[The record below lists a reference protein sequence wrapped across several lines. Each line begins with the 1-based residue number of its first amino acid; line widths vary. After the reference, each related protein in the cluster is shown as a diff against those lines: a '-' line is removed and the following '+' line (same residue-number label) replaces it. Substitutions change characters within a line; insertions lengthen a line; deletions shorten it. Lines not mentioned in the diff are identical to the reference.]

1 LLNTVSVGAV
11 VIRGPDK
18 PGNESEVQMLSPEK
32 QVSVIIATHN
42 DRQNLLGC
50 LQSLE
55 EQDHPPA
62 LTEIVVVDDGS
73 SDDTTA
79 AVEHRHPR
87 VVLVRTLHRGAEIA
101 RNRGVDRSAGE
112 LIAFIDSDCLAP
124 RTWLSSVVA
133 HLENDERVVIGGR
146 IIHPGDFW
154 QRLTGVA
161 DFGEYLGCRSRE
173 VRTLPTCNMG
183 LRRDLFQK
191 VRFDTRMTVNADSL
205 FAEGLRRQGAT
216 LLFDPKVAVMHRPAA
231 GLRDLLKRA
240 RRYGRSFV
248 EARKI
253 DPSMRYAGFVR
264 AGVPGV
270 VVATFARAL
279 LDWWRLVR
287 YRREAGF
294 NVLEIPPA
302 MFFLLLRRAWS
313 LPEAVRALRSP

>member
-1 LLNTVSVGAV
+1 M
-11 VIRGPDK
+11 IRSPDT
-18 PGNESEVQMLSPEK
+18 PDDESDVQVLSPEK

-42 DRQNLLGC
+42 DRANLLQC
-50 LQSLE
+50 LRSLE
-55 EQDHPPA
+55 EQDHPAA

-73 SDDTTA
+73 ADGTTT
-79 AVEHRHPR
+79 AVEHQHPR
-87 VVLVRTLHRGAEIA
+87 VVLVRTSHQGAEIA
-101 RNRGVDRSAGE
+101 RNHGVDRSAGE
-112 LIAFIDSDCLAP
+112 LIAFIDSDCQAP
-124 RTWLSSVVA
+124 RTWLSSLVA
-133 HLENDERVVIGGR
+133 HIENDEGVVIGGR

-161 DFGEYLGCRSRE
+161 DFGEYLGYRSRE

-183 LRRDLFQK
+183 LRRDLFQQ

-205 FAEGLRRQGAT
+205 FAEGLRRHGAT

-231 GLRDLLKRA
+231 GVRDLFKRA

-302 MFFLLLRRAWS
+302 MFCLLLRRAYS